1 MKAIVENVSIARNG
15 QVVLRMNSLDY
26 WTNEAYLHALLS
38 SKGLPAD
45 IFLLQGCEIEF
56 NKVSHKAGDKVI
68 DGNGKETGQVYK
80 KDGQRMTVPQLL
92 ALGGEA
98 QAFRSAKTKVLAK
111 ASLKGSLAG
120 LSFKKSERSAPADNI
135 IEDIQKDDS
144 VNKPSKSTDAQSVQ
158 AKETVGADDVS

>member
-56 NKVSHKAGDKVI
+56 NKLSHKAGDKVI

-92 ALGGEA
+92 ALGDDA
-98 QAFRSAKTKVLAK
+98 NSYRQTKIKVMAK

-120 LSFKKSERSAPADNI
+120 LSFKKSERSAPADNAI
-135 IEDIQKDDS
+135 VDVQKDGS
-144 VNKPSKSTDAQSVQ
+144 TTQQTQGEKPSVKEVVDA
-158 AKETVGADDVS
+158 EDVS